1 MTQGQKFNVVEKVK
15 VHMSNAERSN
25 EWSITDE
32 IEKVHASQ
40 TLTDDRWVW
49 S

>member
-1 MTQGQKFNVVEKVK
+1 MTQEQKFNVDEQVK
-15 VHMSNAERSN
+15 VHMANAERSN
-25 EWSITDE
+25 ECSITDE